1 MHKYMTEIYTLRT
14 QSYTSAM
21 ALHRD
26 ETKNAKEEQQTLEE
40 AERKTTWKEVK
51 AGRNPAQAE
60 VETCCKRMRN
70 ASYIAVKRSHVIQR
84 LIYLQQNVRERL
96 KEII

>member
-1 MHKYMTEIYTLRT
+1 M
-14 QSYTSAM
+14 
-21 ALHRD
+21 
-26 ETKNAKEEQQTLEE
+26 
-40 AERKTTWKEVK
+40 KEVK

-70 ASYIAVKRSHVIQR
+70 TSYIAVKRSHVIQR